1 MDLPLRAIARGERG
15 RVRDRRVVVRHHDA
29 VSDLRS
35 LAPLL
40 AALVGGPGIMA
51 ACGPLDEVGDCV
63 SPCTGDTI
71 CIGTTCQPAF
81 PRTYRVTLGVSLV
94 DRDPDGACWD
104 EPFCGSPDP
113 YAELLVDGLSAGR
126 TNESSESFSHRWTDQ
141 PFTVMLRADSR
152 VELVAYDVD
161 VDLNDFAARCTATP
175 ITASTLR
182 AGQLRCGVA
191 GESDVYADFELVE

>member
-1 MDLPLRAIARGERG
+1 M
-15 RVRDRRVVVRHHDA
+15 
-29 VSDLRS
+29 SDLRS

-94 DRDPDGACWD
+94 DRDPVGACWD